1 MCFIKL
7 NTTLS
12 AMLFVF
18 VAYKIKI
25 MKLKKKIQLSL
36 IGCPVFLY
44 LFPFLFKP
52 DIAQSAL
59 FW

>member
-1 MCFIKL
+1 MFYKVEHDPISYAVC
-7 NTTLS
+7 
-12 AMLFVF
+12 F